1 MKPMT
6 YRHIL
11 VAVAAIAALGTAS
24 AADRRI
30 KITSRYLNFP
40 ISHSADR
47 KAMTFVVDGRQD
59 CRSVMRLTDAQPDYW
74 TFRDVSRWRGKTI
87 TLSFD
92 GPQAALDRVV
102 AADTMLAGFDSD
114 VLRISLTLEMTY
126 ATSAGLRFRG
136 ERIIDYDLNANTL
149 NGTFYSPEE
158 PGSMTLSAD
167 VYVDRRVVEVFAD
180 GGMLSLSFARDA
192 DRKSPEGYKLWGNN
206 IKVRSLKVYRLN
218 KK

>member
-1 MKPMT
+1 
-6 YRHIL
+6 
-11 VAVAAIAALGTAS
+11 
-24 AADRRI
+24 
-30 KITSRYLNFP
+30 
-40 ISHSADR
+40 
-47 KAMTFVVDGRQD
+47 
-59 CRSVMRLTDAQPDYW
+59 
-74 TFRDVSRWRGKTI
+74 
-87 TLSFD
+87 
-92 GPQAALDRVV
+92 
-102 AADTMLAGFDSD
+102 
-114 VLRISLTLEMTY
+114 MTY

-167 VYVDRRVVEVFAD
+167 VYVDRRVVEEFAD

-218 KK
+218 KDL